1 LYGGRLLQIL
11 AGRMSSQPIVIVS
24 GLPRS
29 GTSVMMQMIHIG
41 GMPALADGV
50 RAADEDNPRGYFE
63 FERVKQIKTD
73 KAWLAEAP
81 GKVVKMVH
89 LLLLDLPP
97 GNEYRVVFLRRDL
110 NEVLASQKKML
121 ARSGRAGAALNDAQM
136 KTIYT
141 QQIDKVLAWMRT
153 QPHVQFLEINYR
165 DLIENPA
172 EQAKKINTFLGGALD
187 ESQMA
192 AAVDPNLYRNRQA

>member
-1 LYGGRLLQIL
+1 V
-11 AGRMSSQPIVIVS
+11 SQPIVIVS

-29 GTSVMMQMIHIG
+29 GTSVMMQMIHAG

-50 RAADEDNPRGYFE
+50 RVADEDNPRGYFE

-73 KAWLAEAP
+73 KAWLTDAP

-89 LLLLDLPP
+89 LLLMDLPP
-97 GNEYRVVFLRRDL
+97 GAEYRVIFLRRDL

-141 QQIDKVLAWMRT
+141 QQIDKVLGWMRQ
-153 QPHVQFLEINYR
+153 QPNIKFLEINYR
-165 DLIENPA
+165 DLIERPA
-172 EQAKKINTFLGGALD
+172 EQATAINAFLGGTLD
-187 ESQMA
+187 ESKMA
-192 AAVDPNLYRNRQA
+192 AAVDPALYRNRQP

>member
-1 LYGGRLLQIL
+1 ML
-11 AGRMSSQPIVIVS
+11 SEPIVIVA

-29 GTSVMMQMIHIG
+29 GTSVMMQMIHAG

-50 RAADEDNPRGYFE
+50 RVADEDNPRGYFE

-73 KAWLAEAP
+73 KAWLTDAL

-97 GNEYRVVFLRRDL
+97 GNEYRVIFLRRDL

-136 KTIYT
+136 KQIYT
-141 QQIDKVLAWMRT
+141 QQIEKVFAWMRQ
-153 QPHVQFLEINYR
+153 QPNVKFIEIAYR
-165 DLIENPA
+165 DLIDKPA
-172 EQAKKINTFLGGALD
+172 EQAAAINSFLGGTLD
-187 ESQMA
+187 ESKMA
-192 AAVDPNLYRNRQA
+192 AAVDPTLYRNRQS

>member
-1 LYGGRLLQIL
+1 
-11 AGRMSSQPIVIVS
+11 MPQPVVIVS

-29 GTSVMMQMIHIG
+29 GTSVMMQMIHAG
-41 GMPALADGV
+41 GMPALADGI
-50 RAADEDNPRGYFE
+50 RTPDEDNPRGYFE

-73 KAWLAEAP
+73 KTWLNDAP

-97 GNEYRVVFLRRDL
+97 GQEYRVVFLRRDL

-121 ARSGRAGAALNDAQM
+121 VRSGRAGAALNDAQM

-141 QQIDKVLAWMRT
+141 QQIDKVLGWMRQ
-153 QPHVQFLEINYR
+153 QPNIKFIEVNYR
-165 DLIENPA
+165 DLIEKPA
-172 EQAKKINTFLGGALD
+172 EQAATINSFLGGQLD
-187 ESQMA
+187 ESKMA
-192 AAVDPNLYRNRQA
+192 AAVDPSLYRNRQS